1 MTRPPISRLSEI
13 ELSRRR
19 LAQLGLAAPA
29 AVALAGAAP
38 AALAAPAAGGGE
50 SVCVLTPAQTEGPYY
65 FDTRLQRGDIT
76 EGLPG
81 LSLRLQLQVLSL
93 PSCAPLPG
101 AIVDIWH
108 CAADGRYSGY
118 AAAMGQAQGPGAGMP
133 PPGGGMPGGP
143 PPGGQPGGGGG
154 GTNVPQISGET
165 FLRGYLRT
173 DGTGSAEIRTI
184 YPGWYTGRTPHIHIK
199 VWLGDQ
205 ALTSQMYMPDAVT
218 NAVYG
223 RPPYAAR
230 PGRDIATNESDGI
243 YQQTSGRTI
252 LSLIP
257 AGAGMIGRLTL
268 AVVPGT
274 AGLGQTAVV
283 GGGPGGMGGPP
294 PVTP

>member
-1 MTRPPISRLSEI
+1 MARL
-13 ELSRRR
+13 
-19 LAQLGLAAPA
+19 PA
-29 AVALAGAAP
+29 A
-38 AALAAPAAGGGE
+38 
-50 SVCVLTPAQTEGPYY
+50 S
-65 FDTRLQRGDIT
+65 R
-76 EGLPG
+76 
-81 LSLRLQLQVLSL
+81 
-93 PSCAPLPG
+93 
-101 AIVDIWH
+101 
-108 CAADGRYSGY
+108 
-118 AAAMGQAQGPGAGMP
+118 AAAA
-133 PPGGGMPGGP
+133 
-143 PPGGQPGGGGG
+143 

-257 AGAGMIGRLTL
+257 AGSGMIGRLTL
-268 AVVPGT
+268 AVVPGA

-294 PVTP
+294 PVTPDSSPGLPPPRYSIHDQGVVECCTARSPPPAPPRRCRRRRAHRRLRGAASRARLRPVALPLPRPPAPR